1 MQTRLFEAFAQMID
15 SIPAQAISRAI
26 ELERRMLED
35 DLFQRR
41 VSSLEETASSVLS
54 FCQFIHA
61 IIQGETI
68 PPVQLP
74 VAHIAFY
81 RKTVMRLI
89 EIGVLPFTAKE
100 QFDETFSSDFLQ
112 SLAC

>member
-15 SIPAQAISRAI
+15 SIPAQAIPRAI

-54 FCQFIHA
+54 FCQFIHTSLH
-61 IIQGETI
+61 GETI
-68 PPVQLP
+68 PPVDLP
-74 VAHIAFY
+74 MAHIAFY
-81 RKTVMRLI
+81 RKTLMRLI
-89 EIGVLPFTAKE
+89 EIGALPFTAKE
-100 QFDETFSSDFLQ
+100 QFDEMFSSDFLQ

>member
-1 MQTRLFEAFAQMID
+1 MQTRLFEAFAQMIEA
-15 SIPAQAISRAI
+15 IPAQAIPRAM

-35 DLFQRR
+35 DLFQKR
-41 VSSLEETASSVLS
+41 VASLEETASSVLS

-61 IIQGETI
+61 NLQEETI

-81 RKTVMRLI
+81 RKTLMRLI
-89 EIGVLPFTAKE
+89 EIGTLPFTAKE
-100 QFDETFSSDFLQ
+100 QFDATFSSSFIQ
-112 SLAC
+112 SLVC